1 MKEIIEKLLIEPT
14 RAFGE
19 RIVQFLPNL
28 FSAFFILLIGLL
40 AAWITRSLLA
50 RLLRLMRLDSFSERS
65 GVNMLIR
72 KGGIREPFSAILAQ
86 FAGCLVS
93 FVFTI
98 IALNSLRV
106 PAIERLLERF
116 FLYLPNI
123 FVALLI
129 VLFGYLVSS
138 FLERAALI
146 AAVNAGLRTA
156 GSIGKLVR
164 LFIFVFSFSVA
175 LEQLGIGKDT
185 VAIAF
190 ALLFGGLVFGLSLAF
205 GLGGKDIAKSYLE
218 KKVFRKEKEDDIEH
232 L

>member
-1 MKEIIEKLLIEPT
+1 MRDIIEKLLIEPI

-28 FSAFFILLIGLL
+28 FSALFILLIGLL
-40 AAWITRSLLA
+40 AAWATRYLLA
-50 RLLRLMRLDSFSERS
+50 RLFRFMRLDNFSERS
-65 GVNMLIR
+65 GVNRIIM
-72 KGGIREPFSAILAQ
+72 KGGIREPFSVILAQ
-86 FAGCLVS
+86 FVGCLVS
-93 FVFTI
+93 FSFAI

-106 PAIERLLERF
+106 PAIEMLIEKF

-123 FVALLI
+123 FVAFLI
-129 VLFGYLVSS
+129 ILFGYLFSN

-146 AAVNAGLRTA
+146 ASVNAGLRTA
-156 GSIGKLVR
+156 GTIGRLVR
-164 LFIFVFSFSVA
+164 LFVFVFSFSVA

-185 VAIAF
+185 VTIAF
-190 ALLFGGLVFGLSLAF
+190 ALLFGGIVLGLSLAF

-218 KKVFRKEKEDDIEH
+218 KRVFGKEKDDDIEH